1 MAIKITLDP
10 GHGRTG
16 NPYPPQKGYYEG
28 TQMWKLANFLK
39 AELEKFGFQVVTTRP
54 NLNDDPSL
62 SVRGQTA
69 GKNGSSLFL
78 SLHSNAP
85 ASASDTKPTGSV
97 MYYSLTDAKNKIFA
111 DKLGNK
117 VSEVMGHY
125 YRGSLTRAGSS
136 GADYYGVIRAAAQS
150 GCKAAFILEHGFHT
164 NIKDSA
170 FLIVD
175 ANLQKLAVA
184 EAESIA
190 DYFGQTMDKQTP
202 VKEDEKKPYT
212 GSTNEQ
218 TVFNYC
224 KQVLG
229 LNDAA
234 ACGVLANINAES
246 AFRPNNLQNTYE
258 KSLGYT
264 DDGYTKAV
272 DSGAYTNFVKDSAG
286 YGLVQWTYWSRKQ
299 NLLNYAK
306 KIGASIGSMNM
317 QLDFFAQEIK
327 AYTKVWDCLK
337 SVPNTAEGAYTAAH
351 TMCYYYEAPGSKE
364 TASVTRGN
372 AAKNFFKKYGTLT
385 PEPTKILYR
394 VQTGAFS
401 VKSNADALLAK
412 VKAAGFETYMV
423 KVNGLYKVQ
432 VGAFSVKAN
441 ADAMA
446 AKLKAKG
453 FDVYIT
459 TESGTAV
466 AIESVPVKKSV
477 TEIAKEV
484 INGKWGN
491 GVDRKNRLVAA
502 GYNYSE
508 IQAMVN
514 KLLK

>member
-1 MAIKITLDP
+1 MAIRITLDP

-39 AELEKFGFQVVTTRP
+39 AELEKYGFEVVTTRP

-62 SVRGQTA
+62 SARGQTA
-69 GKNGSSLFL
+69 GKNGHSLFL

-97 MYYSLTDAKNKIFA
+97 VYYSLTDAKNKIFA

-117 VSEVMGHY
+117 VSEIMGHY
-125 YRGSLTRAGSS
+125 YRGSVTRTGSS

-175 ANLQKLAVA
+175 ANLQKLAVE
-184 EAESIA
+184 EAKVIA
-190 DYFGQTMDKQTP
+190 QYFGQET
-202 VKEDEKKPYT
+202 KENPT
-212 GSTNEQ
+212 
-218 TVFNYC
+218 
-224 KQVLG
+224 QV
-229 LNDAA
+229 NP
-234 ACGVLANINAES
+234 GV
-246 AFRPNNLQNTYE
+246 
-258 KSLGYT
+258 
-264 DDGYTKAV
+264 
-272 DSGAYTNFVKDSAG
+272 
-286 YGLVQWTYWSRKQ
+286 
-299 NLLNYAK
+299 
-306 KIGASIGSMNM
+306 
-317 QLDFFAQEIK
+317 
-327 AYTKVWDCLK
+327 
-337 SVPNTAEGAYTAAH
+337 
-351 TMCYYYEAPGSKE
+351 
-364 TASVTRGN
+364 
-372 AAKNFFKKYGTLT
+372 
-385 PEPTKILYR
+385 LYR

-401 VKSNADALLAK
+401 VKKNADALLAK

-423 KVNGLYKVQ
+423 QVNGLYKVQ
-432 VGAFSVKAN
+432 VGAYGVKAN

-459 TESGTAV
+459 TQGGTAV
-466 AIESVPVKKSV
+466 ASGSVPVKKSV

-484 INGKWGN
+484 INGKWGK

-508 IQAMVN
+508 VQTMVN